1 MENYLQK
8 DCHDLNRQ
16 ILCKMHYNIYRDFF
30 HYYNS
35 EIIYINPIFMLFGY
49 RFYHL
54 YTEKNYVILLSKQD
68 IYRNIGENI
77 KVNQLSSRLYIV
89 YGE

>member
-1 MENYLQK
+1 
-8 DCHDLNRQ
+8 
-16 ILCKMHYNIYRDFF
+16 
-30 HYYNS
+30 
-35 EIIYINPIFMLFGY
+35 MLFGY